1 MDVMK
6 RNDPKF
12 TYKMIPLFCKL
23 AIQFL
28 FKTMM
33 YGFMA
38 AMALL
43 IILLLLIT
51 VILGVTSVLDTII
64 HFVL

>member
-1 MDVMK
+1 MGV
-6 RNDPKF
+6 RDPKF
-12 TYKMIPLFCKL
+12 TYKMIPLFCGL
-23 AIQFL
+23 AIKFL

-38 AMALL
+38 AIALL
-43 IILLLLIT
+43 TILLLMLT

-64 HFVL
+64 HFVI

>member
-1 MDVMK
+1 MAI
-6 RNDPKF
+6 NDPKF

-23 AIQFL
+23 AIKFL
-28 FKTMM
+28 FRTMM

-43 IILLLLIT
+43 TILLLLLT
-51 VILGVTSVLDTII
+51 VILGVTSVLDKMIQI
-64 HFVL
+64 VL